1 MPRGSEELTNARKA
15 EIVNACAVLYETR
28 SFKEITLK
36 EIGEKTSFTRTS
48 IYNYFQ
54 TKEEIFLALF
64 QREYEAWIED
74 LDALRC
80 GHRKLSVDAFSDE
93 LARTLERRERLLKL
107 MAMNHYD
114 MEANSRIENLVAF
127 KKAYGGSLLAV
138 THCLEKFFP
147 RMTDEDVQGFLYAFF
162 PFMFGIYP
170 YTAVTEQQR
179 TAMEL
184 AGVGYVRLSV
194 RELTRSFTAKLLPG
208 ISNVREEVR
217 RTRRS
222 VSCLNDSPAP
232 DRRGAAF
239 LGWKRRKTVGMLPSR
254 QELPGRELKS
264 WRAGWKH
271 PDAAARWPMRP
282 PPIKHRRPPL

>member
-64 QREYEAWIED
+64 QREYEAWIE
-74 LDALRC
+74 
-80 GHRKLSVDAFSDE
+80 LSVDAFSDE

-184 AGVGYVRLSV
+184 AGVGYVRISV
-194 RELTRSFTAKLLPG
+194 RELTRSFTAKLLQG
-208 ISNVREEVR
+208 
-217 RTRRS
+217 
-222 VSCLNDSPAP
+222 
-232 DRRGAAF
+232 F
-239 LGWKRRKTVGMLPSR
+239 QM
-254 QELPGRELKS
+254 
-264 WRAGWKH
+264 
-271 PDAAARWPMRP
+271 
-282 PPIKHRRPPL
+282 

>member
-239 LGWKRRKTVGMLPSR
+239 LGWKRRKTVGMLPFR

-264 WRAGWKH
+264 WRARLEAPG
-271 PDAAARWPMRP
+271 RCG
-282 PPIKHRRPPL
+282 PLAHAPASNQA

>member
-1 MPRGSEELTNARKA
+1 MSDLNQE
-15 EIVNACAVLYETR
+15 Y
-28 SFKEITLK
+28 
-36 EIGEKTSFTRTS
+36 
-48 IYNYFQ
+48 
-54 TKEEIFLALF
+54 LALRDQYIEARF
-64 QREYEAWIED
+64 SKLNPMQQKAVFSTEGPLLILAGAGSGKTTVLVNRIANIIRFGSAHGSRELPRPVTQED

-194 RELTRSFTAKLLPG
+194 RELTRSFTAKLLQG
-208 ISNVREEVR
+208 
-217 RTRRS
+217 
-222 VSCLNDSPAP
+222 
-232 DRRGAAF
+232 F
-239 LGWKRRKTVGMLPSR
+239 QM
-254 QELPGRELKS
+254 
-264 WRAGWKH
+264 
-271 PDAAARWPMRP
+271 
-282 PPIKHRRPPL
+282 